1 MDSRVIKTN
10 NSILEAFIKLL
21 KIEPFSKVTV
31 TKICERSMIS
41 KSTFYSHYLD
51 KYDLLA
57 KLVHQEVHTI
67 DTVIKKRFQLMSV
80 DNEDVLEI
88 SIIQEIVNT
97 VSDDNNIELLLSI
110 HEEQGGDL
118 ELELKKSFFEAALK
132 QFNLGKGITS
142 KRSELLAEYYA
153 ANAMV
158 SMKWL
163 LSHES
168 NTELME
174 IVSETQDFYN
184 TLFLS

>member
-1 MDSRVIKTN
+1 MIKTN
-10 NSILEAFIKLL
+10 NAILEEFIRLL
-21 KIEPFSKVTV
+21 KIEPFSKITV
-31 TKICERSMIS
+31 TKICKNVMIS

-57 KLVHQEVHTI
+57 KLVRQTVNPI
-67 DTVIKKRFQLMSV
+67 DIIIKKRFRMMSLN
-80 DNEDVLEI
+80 NEDISEI
-88 SIIQEIVNT
+88 SVVQEIVKNI
-97 VSDDNNIELLLSI
+97 SEDNHIELLLAI
-110 HEEQGGDL
+110 HEEQGGNL
-118 ELELKKSFFEAALK
+118 ELELKKSFFEAAFK
-132 QFNLGKGITS
+132 QFTLNKRSSL

-168 NTELME
+168 NTELVE

-184 TLFLS
+184 TLFSSGKF